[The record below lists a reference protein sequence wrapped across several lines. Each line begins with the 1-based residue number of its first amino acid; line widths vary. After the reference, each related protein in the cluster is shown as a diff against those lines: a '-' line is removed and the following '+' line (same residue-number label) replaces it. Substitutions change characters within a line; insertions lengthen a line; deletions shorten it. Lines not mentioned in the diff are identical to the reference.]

1 MTTIIRYTLEEFNTI
16 MFDGIQLELPKDT
29 IDLITSIANQVGA
42 TDYIRTPQ
50 FPKRVQPPGV
60 GVGIGAC
67 LPGNRRRQKNQE
79 INDED
84 WDTIRKFQTTEI
96 KKNEGLQACIDE
108 IRKSLNKV
116 TEKTY
121 EKIFTQICS
130 EIDKIIETNVE
141 DISNDGVVSLY
152 LNFIDF
158 IKVILLV
165 VKLPPY
171 TVMLPSDN
179 ILGTVSVYV

>member
-1 MTTIIRYTLEEFNTI
+1 MTTIRYTLEEFNTI

-60 GVGIGAC
+60 GVGIGAG
-67 LPGNRRRQKNQE
+67 LAGNRRRQKAQE

-121 EKIFTQICS
+121 EKIFPQICS

-141 DISNDGVVSLY
+141 DIS
-152 LNFIDF
+152 
-158 IKVILLV
+158 KV
-165 VKLPPY
+165 
-171 TVMLPSDN
+171 
-179 ILGTVSVYV
+179 